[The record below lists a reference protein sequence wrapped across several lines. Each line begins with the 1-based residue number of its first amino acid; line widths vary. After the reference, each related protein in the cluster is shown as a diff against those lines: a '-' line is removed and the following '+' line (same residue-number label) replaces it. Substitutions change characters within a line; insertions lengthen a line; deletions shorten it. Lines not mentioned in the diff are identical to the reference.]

1 VAVITVPVA
10 AIYHNSDGPNARD
23 YSGLRPVTTLT
34 VCSSGMTNDS

>member
-10 AIYHNSDGPNARD
+10 AIDHSSDELNTRD